1 VHKVQAM
8 LLELVSAA
16 ALMLPFVMIIKGA
29 NASATAAATAT
40 SSLTVTDTP
49 HRTPPIPSQLP
60 ALKQG
65 MHSSGQRRFPSE
77 SVYLVFIAAVL
88 AILHHRF
95 VC

>member
-1 VHKVQAM
+1 MHKVQAM

-16 ALMLPFVMIIKGA
+16 ALMLPFVMITKGA

-40 SSLTVTDTP
+40 SSLTVADTP